1 MIFVP
6 GRRIITLSALGNIN
20 EHHQLLVK
28 SLEKLIDEQV
38 FDLSLVESKLSSQID
53 SLIDICLSHNVLPRV
68 DSSSEKLTLRGD
80 RESCLQCF
88 FNLCP
93 GKCVHQYSYVFTE
106 KGEKSEEKQ
115 FNSYIS
121 LKIDE
126 AFAAGETMVCFS
138 SVFALNGRKLNFH
151 SDKNSR

>member
-1 MIFVP
+1 MIYVP
-6 GRRIITLSALGNIN
+6 GKRIITLSALGNIN

-38 FDLSLVESKLSSQID
+38 FDLNLVESKLSSQVD

-68 DSSSEKLTLRGD
+68 DYLSKKLILRGD
-80 RESCLQCF
+80 RESRLQCF

-93 GKCVHQYSYVFTE
+93 EKSTHQYSYVFTE
-106 KGEKSEEKQ
+106 KGEKSKEEQ

-126 AFAAGETMVCFS
+126 ALAAGEATVCF
-138 SVFALNGRKLNFH
+138 LLLYIKLQKKKEFLF
-151 SDKNSR
+151 R